1 MKEEKST
8 KGVGKYEY
16 DLMWILEEEEEKTTT
31 TTTILIPVKD
41 SECSC
46 LAVPTP
52 PRLKPLAQRNSRRV
66 SGTWRKGGEST
77 PCVHSSF
84 DCIIITE
91 AFHK

>member
-16 DLMWILEEEEEKTTT
+16 DLMRILEEEQEETTT
-31 TTTILIPVKD
+31 TFTILIPVKD
-41 SECSC
+41 SEHSC

-52 PRLKPLAQRNSRRV
+52 PLKPLAQRNSRRV